1 VDIALGLLTFPSDHL
16 VDGLVVGLRNICL
29 GVEIIANVTE
39 AERIALLYGNAEWLY
54 RLPGA

>member
-1 VDIALGLLTFPSDHL
+1 
-16 VDGLVVGLRNICL
+16 VGLRNICL